1 MERLNDREVVL
12 SDDDWNRFTQHIL
25 IRPRN
30 GVPLPFPEELCQRK
44 DSSDSTQNE
53 KEKKSKNRSTSSM
66 KWKCFIR
73 AVTAFGGGRLIL
85 TFLPASFKYVRLIGR
100 HRRSKSPSV
109 GSSPRSPHGTSEVE
123 PEGATDEI
131 SPHGAFG
138 LQKLDNLLV
147 SQGSLEDQ
155 SLTPTPTA
163 EKDESPFFYSQKTSN
178 SLVSNEESKLSINS
192 ADEKK
197 SVTFQEN
204 STPIKER
211 KELVFH
217 DRGFGKD
224 SDSFS
229 WDIPI
234 YCYDCPMSA
243 LVTIPAAESDTEGT
257 SEEKREDI
265 FQDFTQFAAHVFVDP
280 FSLDEVPRS
289 LEGRTK
295 GRFGPSKDLL
305 LHCSAVHDLFFRSF
319 VTSTFSSLQHGQQV
333 SMLDVHS
340 AVEACEENFL
350 EVDITEFIH
359 TLCGH
364 YIKSNKSKEAFF

>member
-1 MERLNDREVVL
+1 MERLNDREVIL

-44 DSSDSTQNE
+44 DSSDSTQND

-147 SQGSLEDQ
+147 SQGSLEG
-155 SLTPTPTA
+155 L
-163 EKDESPFFYSQKTSN
+163 FN
-178 SLVSNEESKLSINS
+178 ILVDYNKKL
-192 ADEKK
+192 K
-197 SVTFQEN
+197 
-204 STPIKER
+204 
-211 KELVFH
+211 
-217 DRGFGKD
+217 
-224 SDSFS
+224 
-229 WDIPI
+229 
-234 YCYDCPMSA
+234 
-243 LVTIPAAESDTEGT
+243 
-257 SEEKREDI
+257 
-265 FQDFTQFAAHVFVDP
+265 FV
-280 FSLDEVPRS
+280 R
-289 LEGRTK
+289 
-295 GRFGPSKDLL
+295 
-305 LHCSAVHDLFFRSF
+305 
-319 VTSTFSSLQHGQQV
+319 
-333 SMLDVHS
+333 
-340 AVEACEENFL
+340 
-350 EVDITEFIH
+350 
-359 TLCGH
+359 
-364 YIKSNKSKEAFF
+364 